1 MDPPNRLVV
10 MRRAPVAPARP
21 SSAAFAWAGDRRPL
35 ASLIQPVN
43 GAGSEGERAPAARF
57 AGKSLLGHPP
67 HRPEGGASGQSNLVA
82 DLEAVPEVEALVALA
97 GRIEV
102 RRYAVPVTWL

>member
-43 GAGSEGERAPAARF
+43 GAGSEGERAPAARLRESPYLGIRHIGQK
-57 AGKSLLGHPP
+57 AAPPGSRTSLLTSKPCL
-67 HRPEGGASGQSNLVA
+67 R
-82 DLEAVPEVEALVALA
+82 
-97 GRIEV
+97 
-102 RRYAVPVTWL
+102 